1 MKAFF
6 LLFLMLLCRWH
17 SSYSLLVPSRTAA
30 ISALSSSSA
39 ARKPTNPQYTSTLTI
54 RHHQQKYANSLSTTR
69 YKTELSSMLPTLP
82 WIGAADTWGNVAALT
97 GTATIAQVIGTTT
110 RIGRLLGPP
119 VTAMA
124 LTFGLASI
132 GILNPGGTI
141 AAKSLQLLSLQL
153 ATPLILLGADLRDCV
168 QRCGPLLLSFA
179 AASMATVLGKLVLP
193 LLFCCGLFRI
203 KVFDL
208 LLI

>member
-1 MKAFF
+1 MKTSF
-6 LLFLMLLCRWH
+6 LLFLILLCQWH
-17 SSYSLLVPSRTAA
+17 TSYCLLVPSRTAA
-30 ISALSSSSA
+30 ISPLSSSLAGRRS
-39 ARKPTNPQYTSTLTI
+39 TNPQCTSSSNTLI
-54 RHHQQKYANSLSTTR
+54 RHQQHKYTKPLIVTR
-69 YKTELSSMLPTLP
+69 YKTELSWLPSLP

-132 GILNPGGTI
+132 GILNPGGTL

-179 AASMATVLGKLVLP
+179 AASMATMLGKFVC
-193 LLFCCGLFRI
+193 LFCLFVC
-203 KVFDL
+203 VFSL
-208 LLI
+208 PI